1 MKRNVKVVAKS
12 KIIKEK
18 TVFRRGPILIVYDP
32 DATDP
37 EDTLDPEGE
46 SDLRGWSLTDIVHRM
61 VIESGQDIGLV
72 HGSTVFNASVESF
85 YKSLGNIFNKVGAG
99 QNNINEAERILLEE
113 LRPFMPEYCSFLK
126 LLEDRIQSA
135 REWEELEN

>member
-18 TVFRRGPILIVYDP
+18 TVFRRGPILIIYDP
-32 DATDP
+32 DATGP

-46 SDLRGWSLTDIVHRM
+46 SDLKGWSLMDILHKM
-61 VIESGQDIGLV
+61 VIESGQDVDLT
-72 HGSTVFNASVESF
+72 HGSIEFNRSIEAF
-85 YKSLGNIFNKVGAG
+85 YNSLGK
-99 QNNINEAERILLEE
+99 NNIDEAERILLED
-113 LRPFMPEYCSFLK
+113 LKPYMNPYCSYLRI
-126 LLEDRIQSA
+126 LEGRIQSA